1 MAGMNGI
8 LAAVDADLDRS
19 VDRLFELARIP
30 SISTDPQYK
39 DDCRRAARWLAD
51 DLNRL
56 GFTAAL
62 RETPGHPMVV
72 GHYRHASHGP
82 RTPHVLFYGHYDVQ
96 PADPLGKWHTPP
108 FEPQR
113 RNDNGIERLYGRG
126 LADDKGQLMTFIE
139 AFRHWLKLHGPLPIR
154 ITVLFEGEEESGS
167 PSLVPFLDAN
177 REELSCDAAFVCDT
191 DLWDEK
197 TPAIVTRLRGLM
209 HEEITITGP
218 SIDLHSGMYG
228 GPAQNPIRVLAK
240 ILASLHDARGRVTV
254 PGFYEGVEE
263 LPVAIKKQW
272 RTLEFS
278 EKDFLLSVGLSV
290 PVGERG
296 RTLLEQ
302 IWSRPTLEINGIFG
316 GYTGKGT
323 KTVLPSEATA
333 KISCRLVG
341 RQNPR
346 KIRAALRRHVKAILP
361 KDCKVSFAGQGG
373 NPAVVIAEESPFI
386 AKAASGLRAEFGR
399 DPVLIGSG
407 GSIPVVRHF
416 KDILGMNSV
425 LVGFGLE
432 SDAIHSPNEKYDLAS
447 FHKGIR
453 SWVRIIGE
461 LSG

>member
-1 MAGMNGI
+1 MAGMNAI

-19 VDRLFELARIP
+19 VDRLFDLARIP

-51 DLNRL
+51 ELNRL
-56 GFTAAL
+56 GFAAAL
-62 RETPGHPMVV
+62 RETPGHPMVI
-72 GHYRHASHGP
+72 GHYRHASHSS
-82 RTPHVLFYGHYDVQ
+82 RTPHILFYGHYDVQ

-139 AFRHWLKLHGPLPIR
+139 AFRHWLKLHGSLPIR
-154 ITVLFEGEEESGS
+154 ITVLLEGEEESGS
-167 PSLVPFLDAN
+167 PSLVPFLAAN
-177 REELSCDAAFVCDT
+177 RDELSCEVAFVCDT
-191 DLWDEK
+191 GLWDEK

-218 SIDLHSGMYG
+218 SVDLHSGVYG

-240 ILASLHDARGRVTV
+240 ILASLHDARSRVTV

-263 LPVAIKKQW
+263 LPAAIKRQW
-272 RTLEFS
+272 RALEFS

-346 KIRAALRRHVKAILP
+346 KIRAAIRRHVKAILP
-361 KDCKVSFAGQGG
+361 KDCS
-373 NPAVVIAEESPFI
+373 S
-386 AKAASGLRAEFGR
+386 L
-399 DPVLIGSG
+399 
-407 GSIPVVRHF
+407 
-416 KDILGMNSV
+416 
-425 LVGFGLE
+425 
-432 SDAIHSPNEKYDLAS
+432 
-447 FHKGIR
+447 
-453 SWVRIIGE
+453 
-461 LSG
+461 